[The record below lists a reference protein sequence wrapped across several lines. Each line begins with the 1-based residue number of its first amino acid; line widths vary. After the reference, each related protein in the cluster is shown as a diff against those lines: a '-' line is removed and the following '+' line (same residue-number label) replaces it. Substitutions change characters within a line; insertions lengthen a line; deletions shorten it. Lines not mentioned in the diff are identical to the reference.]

1 MCFPTSWR
9 HRVPVFDPDSGDF
22 KRFPLKKIDA
32 SEFEQIEVSKWRR
45 RFDIYASK
53 DLEKASVEGH
63 RGPYTI
69 VTRSSDDT
77 GGKIF
82 LTRLYYSQLG
92 LTADV
97 QRVISSKHRI
107 LYIGQMPK

>member
-1 MCFPTSWR
+1 MCIPVSMR
-9 HRVPVFDPDSGDF
+9 HQVPVFDPNSGDF
-22 KRFPLKKIDA
+22 RRLPLTKINA

-53 DLEKASVEGH
+53 NLEKPSLEG
-63 RGPYTI
+63 RREPYTI

-77 GGKIF
+77 GGKVF

-107 LYIGQMPK
+107 LYIGPLRE